1 MNKNFIKSF
10 GLVLSVMIAGFFT
23 SCQKDDT
30 ATGVDNFVLLST
42 RGIETG
48 CGVGMTGCY
57 ELVFPVT
64 VQFSDSTT
72 VEVTDY
78 AGLKQAIRDWFVANG
93 GKPQPNTRPTL
104 VFPIQV
110 INQAGEIITVDNAQ
124 AMKDLIALCNPVLGG
139 GGHHGGGGPDSLGGG
154 HHGGGMDSLGGG
166 HHGGGH
172 NGGGGHGDGGPCFTL
187 VFPVTIS
194 FPDGTQLV
202 VNSPQELGQAAHDWN
217 KNNPGQHARP
227 ELVFPVTVTLKDGTQ
242 VVVNSKEE
250 LQAIK
255 DACRG

>member
-10 GLVLSVMIAGFFT
+10 GLVLSVIIAGFFT
-23 SCQKDDT
+23 SCQKDDA
-30 ATGVDNFVLLST
+30 ATGIDNFVQLST

-48 CGVGMTGCY
+48 FGLGMAGCY

-64 VQFSDSTT
+64 VQFSDGST

-78 AGLKQAIRDWFVANG
+78 PTLKQAIRDWYIANG
-93 GKPQPNTRPTL
+93 GRPQPNNRPTL

-110 INQAGEIITVDNAQ
+110 INQAGEIITVDTPQ
-124 AMKDLIALCNPVLGG
+124 AMKDLIALCMPVLGG

-154 HHGGGMDSLGGG
+154 HHGGG
-166 HHGGGH
+166 HHGGGP
-172 NGGGGHGDGGPCFTL
+172 GGPGGPCFTL
-187 VFPVTIS
+187 VFPVTVS
-194 FPDGTQLV
+194 FPDGSQVV

-227 ELVFPVTVTLKDGTQ
+227 EIVFPVTVTLKDGTQ

-255 DACRG
+255 EACRG

>member
-23 SCQKDDT
+23 SCQKDEVSSD
-30 ATGVDNFVLLST
+30 VDNFVLLTT
-42 RGIETG
+42 RSIETS

-64 VQFSDSTT
+64 VQFSDNST

-78 AGLKQAIRDWFVANG
+78 VTLRQAIRDWYIANG
-93 GKPQPNTRPTL
+93 GKPQPNNRPTL

-110 INQAGEIITVDNAQ
+110 INQAGEIITVDNPQ
-124 AMKDLIALCNPVLGG
+124 AMKDLIALCRPVLSG
-139 GGHHGGGGPDSLGGG
+139 GGHHGGGPDTLGGG
-154 HHGGGMDSLGGG
+154 NHGGGGP
-166 HHGGGH
+166 
-172 NGGGGHGDGGPCFTL
+172 GGPCFTL
-187 VFPVTIS
+187 VFPLTIS
-194 FPDGTQLV
+194 FSDSTQV
-202 VNSPQELGQAAHDWN
+202 TVNSPRELAQATHDWN

-227 ELVFPVTVTLKDGTQ
+227 ELVFPITVTLKDGTQ
-242 VVVNSKEE
+242 VVVNSKED
-250 LQAIK
+250 LRAIK